1 MKKSI
6 LVVLFAL
13 AALGL
18 VSAATTGGAIVTGTV
33 AEQLSVEITGATLG
47 NNTTFEINQTGE
59 TARSLGSVKVIS
71 NYKSWYIRVSSG
83 NTGNLGKLVNTD
95 EETINYTFTMG
106 SLVGL
111 QAVELDGIIDA
122 ESHMTAKTAKLGDT
136 YNMTIAYGDSG
147 DSFYSK
153 DGGNFT
159 DTITITVAAN

>member
-33 AEQLSVEITGATLG
+33 AEQLSVAITGASSG
-47 NNTTFEINQTGE
+47 NNTTFEIVQTGE

-95 EETINYTFTMG
+95 GETIDYQFTMG

-111 QAVELDGIIDA
+111 QAVELDATA

-136 YNMTIAYGDSG
+136 YTMAIAYGDSG
-147 DSFYSK
+147 TSFYSK